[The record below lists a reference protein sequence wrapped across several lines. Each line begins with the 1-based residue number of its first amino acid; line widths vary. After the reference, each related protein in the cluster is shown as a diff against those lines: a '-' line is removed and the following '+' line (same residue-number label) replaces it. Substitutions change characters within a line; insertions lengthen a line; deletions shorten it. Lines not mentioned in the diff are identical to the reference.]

1 MTLAQFASQGNR
13 WRNVLNWS
21 NNQLETKLFR

>member
-1 MTLAQFASQGNR
+1 MTLDQFDSQGNR
-13 WRNVLNWS
+13 WRNVLGRS